1 MTLIRG
7 EPFSTWGHFFT
18 LLEVFVLATVWLL
31 GLLTAGA
38 VYALLFGRQW
48 EFEKQEAL
56 IRKGLHGVT
65 ERTVPFRTGVAKWA
79 IWEQAAQAGVSRQV
93 LWAIGWLAGL
103 AVLFIVDF
111 FMGSLVL
118 AVPIAL
124 VAGYGA
130 VVLWIRFQFK
140 QRQALI
146 RDAFMDEVIPLGVQI
161 LGAVNK
167 LEEVFP
173 LAAESVSHPAI
184 QAFFS
189 DLHQSWKPR
198 GLTPEE
204 AFYEALKKWRIPEL
218 TQLGA
223 ITMLSQNRSV
233 ELSGIWLEYHTLIT
247 NDLQRRKEAEAK
259 TYGIRNSALI
269 FVVIIGV
276 FFLIGAKVAAR
287 WITPTIADSL
297 YMVFAALAGVA
308 WWIWKQKDAIDV

>member
-1 MTLIRG
+1 M
-7 EPFSTWGHFFT
+7 
-18 LLEVFVLATVWLL
+18 ATVWLL
-31 GLLTAGA
+31 GFLTAGA

-48 EFEKQEAL
+48 EFQKQDAL
-56 IRKGLHGVT
+56 IRKNLSGLF
-65 ERTVPFRTGVAKWA
+65 ERTAPIRNKMGKWA
-79 IWEQAAQAGVSRQV
+79 LGAQADQAGVSRQV
-93 LWAIGWLAGL
+93 LWVIGWLAGL
-103 AVLFIVDF
+103 TMLFVVDF

-130 VVLWIRFQFK
+130 VTLWIRWQFK
-140 QRQALI
+140 QRQTLI
-146 RDAFMDEVIPLGVQI
+146 RDAFIDEVIPLGVQI

-173 LAAESVSHPAI
+173 LAAESVSHPVI
-184 QAFFS
+184 QTFFS
-189 DLHQSWKPR
+189 DLHQSWRPR

-204 AFYEALKKWRIPEL
+204 AFYDALKKWSIPEL

-259 TYGIRNSALI
+259 TYGTRNSALI
-269 FVVIIGV
+269 FVAIIGV
-276 FFLIGAKVAAR
+276 FFLVGAKIASR
-287 WITPTIADSL
+287 WITPTISESL
-297 YMVFAALAGVA
+297 YGVFAILIGMA

>member
-1 MTLIRG
+1 M
-7 EPFSTWGHFFT
+7 
-18 LLEVFVLATVWLL
+18 AMVWLL
-31 GLLTAGA
+31 GFLVAGA
-38 VYALLFGRQW
+38 VYALLFGRRW

-56 IRKGLHGVT
+56 IRKGLHGVI
-65 ERTVPFRTGVAKWA
+65 ERTAPIRTGVGKWA
-79 IWEQAAQAGVSRQV
+79 IWAQGAQAGASRPV
-93 LWAIGWLAGL
+93 LWVIGWLAGL
-103 AVLFIVDF
+103 VVLFVVDF
-111 FMGSLVL
+111 FMGALVL
-118 AVPIAL
+118 AIPAAL

-130 VVLWIRFQFK
+130 VVLWIRLQFK
-140 QRQALI
+140 QRQMLI
-146 RDAFMDEVIPLGVQI
+146 RDVFIDEAIPLGVQI

-167 LEEVFP
+167 LDEVFL
-173 LAAESVSHPAI
+173 LAAESVSHPVI
-184 QAFFS
+184 QTFFS

-204 AFYEALKKWRIPEL
+204 AFYEALKKWSIPEL

-247 NDLQRRKEAEAK
+247 NDLQRRKEAESK

-269 FVVIIGV
+269 FVAIIGV
-276 FFLIGAKVAAR
+276 FFLVGAKIAAR

-297 YMVFAALAGVA
+297 YVIFAVLAGVA

>member
-1 MTLIRG
+1 M
-7 EPFSTWGHFFT
+7 
-18 LLEVFVLATVWLL
+18 ATVWLL
-31 GLLTAGA
+31 GVLTAGA

-56 IRKGLHGVT
+56 IRKGLHGVID
-65 ERTVPFRTGVAKWA
+65 RTAPIRIGVGRWA
-79 IWEQAAQAGVSRQV
+79 IWSQADQAGVSRPV
-93 LWAIGWLAGL
+93 LWIIGWSAGL
-103 AVLFIVDF
+103 VTLFVVDF
-111 FMGSLVL
+111 FIGSLAP
-118 AVPIAL
+118 AVPAAL

-130 VVLWIRFQFK
+130 VVLWIRWQFK
-140 QRQALI
+140 QRQTLI
-146 RDAFMDEVIPLGVQI
+146 RDVFIDEAIPLGVQI
-161 LGAVNK
+161 LGAINK

-173 LAAESVSHPAI
+173 LVAESVSHPVI

-204 AFYEALKKWRIPEL
+204 AFYEALKKWSIPEL

-223 ITMLSQNRSV
+223 ITMLSQNRTV

-269 FVVIIGV
+269 FVAIIGV
-276 FFLIGAKVAAR
+276 FFLIGAKIAAR

-297 YMVFAALAGVA
+297 YVIFAVLAGVA

>member
-1 MTLIRG
+1 MAMI
-7 EPFSTWGHFFT
+7 
-18 LLEVFVLATVWLL
+18 L
-31 GLLTAGA
+31 GFLVASA
-38 VYALLFGRQW
+38 VYSFFVGRQW

-56 IRKGLHGVT
+56 IRRGLQGVVV
-65 ERTVPFRTGVAKWA
+65 RTAPVRTRAGRWA
-79 IWEQAAQAGVSRQV
+79 VWQQAAQVGLPRPV
-93 LWAIGWLAGL
+93 LWIIGWLAGL
-103 AVLFIVDF
+103 AVLFVVDF

-118 AVPIAL
+118 AIPAAL

-130 VVLWIRFQFK
+130 VILWIRWQFK
-140 QRQALI
+140 QRQMLI

-173 LAAESVSHPAI
+173 LAAESVSHPVI
-184 QAFFS
+184 QTFFS
-189 DLHQSWKPR
+189 DLHQSWRPR

-204 AFYEALKKWRIPEL
+204 AFYEALKKWNIPEL

-247 NDLQRRKEAEAK
+247 NDLQRRKEAESK
-259 TYGIRNSALI
+259 TYGVRNSALI
-269 FVVIIGV
+269 FVAIIGV
-276 FFLIGAKVAAR
+276 FFLVGAKVAAR

-297 YMVFAALAGVA
+297 YVVFAALAGVA